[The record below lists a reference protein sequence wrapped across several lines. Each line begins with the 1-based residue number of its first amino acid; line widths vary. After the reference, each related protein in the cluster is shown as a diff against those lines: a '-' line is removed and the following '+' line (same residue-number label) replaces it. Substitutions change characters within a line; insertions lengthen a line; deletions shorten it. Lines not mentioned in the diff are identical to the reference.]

1 MENTMNIIKFDFNEM
16 VTLQGNQVMTTS
28 LKVAE
33 YFGKRHKDV
42 LKKIRNTINDCDNPE
57 YTQRNFA
64 PFDFIDKN
72 GEAQPAFNL
81 TRNGFMLLVMGFTGK
96 TALQIKIKYMQ
107 AFDWMAEQL
116 HSMQNSYLKQHND
129 LMLEYMKEKDVASM
143 SGRLLRRWGKE
154 KKPELTN
161 RMQKLQE
168 QSQIQLL
175 I

>member
-1 MENTMNIIKFDFNEM
+1 MTITKFKFENM
-16 VTLQGNQVMTTS
+16 VTLQGNQVTTTS

-42 LKKIRNTINDCDNPE
+42 LKKIRNTISDCDDSE

-72 GEAQPAFNL
+72 GETQPVFNL

-96 TALQIKIKYMQ
+96 AALQIKIKYMQ

-116 HSMQNSYLKQHND
+116 YLMQNSYLKQHND
-129 LMLEYMKEKDVASM
+129 LMIEYMKEKDVASM
-143 SGRLLRRWGKE
+143 SGRLLRRWGRE
-154 KKPELTN
+154 KMPELKN
-161 RMQKLQE
+161 RMEKLKQ
-168 QSQIQLL
+168 QSQIELL

>member
-1 MENTMNIIKFDFNEM
+1 MNIIKFDFNEM

-28 LKVAE
+28 FKVAE
-33 YFGKRHKDV
+33 YFGRRHADV
-42 LKKIRNTINDCDNPE
+42 LKAIKKLGCSEEFTK
-57 YTQRNFA
+57 RNFSLCFEINNLQNNKPQ
-64 PFDFIDKN
+64 PFYKMTKDGFI
-72 GEAQPAFNL
+72 F
-81 TRNGFMLLVMGFTGK
+81 LVMGFTGK
-96 TALQIKIKYMQ
+96 AASQIKEAYIN
-107 AFDWMAEQL
+107 AFNWMAEQL
-116 HSMQNSYLKQHND
+116 TKMQHSYMKQHND

-161 RMQKLQE
+161 RIQKLQE

>member
-1 MENTMNIIKFDFNEM
+1 MTITQFKFENM

-129 LMLEYMKEKDVASM
+129 LMLEYMKEKDVASF
-143 SGRLLRRWGKE
+143 SGRYLRNWRDR
-154 KKPELTN
+154 KPAYQSKIQRL
-161 RMQKLQE
+161 RE

>member
-1 MENTMNIIKFDFNEM
+1 MNIIKFDFNEM

-72 GEAQPAFNL
+72 GDTQPAFNL
-81 TRNGFMLLVMGFTGK
+81 TRNGFILLVMGFTGK
-96 TALQIKIKYMQ
+96 SSLQIKIKYMQ

-116 HSMQNSYLKQHND
+116 HKMQNSHMKQYND
-129 LMLEYMKEKDVASM
+129 LMLEYMKESEEQRQIK
-143 SGRLLRRWGKE
+143 LLV
-154 KKPELTN
+154 
-161 RMQKLQE
+161 
-168 QSQIQLL
+168 
-175 I
+175 

>member
-1 MENTMNIIKFDFNEM
+1 MTITQFKFENM

-42 LKKIRNTINDCDNPE
+42 LKKIRNTISDCDDSE

-72 GEAQPAFNL
+72 GDTQPAFNL

-96 TALQIKIKYMQ
+96 AALQIKIKYMQ

-116 HSMQNSYLKQHND
+116 YLMQNSYLKQHND
-129 LMLEYMKEKDVASM
+129 LMIEYMKEKDVASM
-143 SGRLLRRWGKE
+143 SGRLLRRWGRE
-154 KKPELTN
+154 RMPELKN
-161 RMQKLQE
+161 RMEKLKQ
-168 QSQIQLL
+168 QSQIELL

>member
-1 MENTMNIIKFDFNEM
+1 MQLTQFKFENM

-42 LKKIRNTINDCDNPE
+42 LKKIRNTTNDCDNPE

-129 LMLEYMKEKDVASM
+129 LMLEYMKEKEVASM

>member
-1 MENTMNIIKFDFNEM
+1 MQLTQFKFENM
-16 VTLQGNQVMTTS
+16 VTLQGNQVITTS

-42 LKKIRNTINDCDNPE
+42 LKKIRNTINDCDNQE

-72 GEAQPAFNL
+72 GEIQPAFNL

-96 TALQIKIKYMQ
+96 AALQIKIKYMQ

-116 HSMQNSYLKQHND
+116 HKMQVSYMQQYNA
-129 LMLEYMKEKDVASM
+129 LMFDYIKEKEKASKA
-143 SGRLLRRWGKE
+143 GKE
-154 KKPELTN
+154 LSNWKRIKQDIENKVNSLMN
-161 RMQKLQE
+161 
-168 QSQIQLL
+168 QSQLQLTV
-175 I
+175 

>member
-1 MENTMNIIKFDFNEM
+1 MNIIKFDFNEM
-16 VTLQGNQVMTTS
+16 VTLQGDQVMTTS

-42 LKKIRNTINDCDNPE
+42 LKKIRNTINDCDNPQ

-72 GEAQPAFNL
+72 GEVQPAFNL

-96 TALQIKIKYMQ
+96 AALQIKIKYMR
-107 AFDWMAEQL
+107 MAEQL
-116 HSMQNSYLKQHND
+116 HKMQNSYMKQRND
-129 LMLEYMKEKDVASM
+129 LMLEYMKEKDIASL
-143 SGRLLRRWGKE
+143 SGRLLRKWQD
-154 KKPELTN
+154 KKPAYQSRIKELE
-161 RMQKLQE
+161 E
-168 QSQIQLL
+168 QGQIKLL

>member
-1 MENTMNIIKFDFNEM
+1 MNIIKLDFNEM

-72 GEAQPAFNL
+72 GDTQPAFNL

-96 TALQIKIKYMQ
+96 PALQIKIKYMQ

-116 HSMQNSYLKQHND
+116 IKMQHSYMKQHND

-161 RMQKLQE
+161 RIQKLQK

>member
-1 MENTMNIIKFDFNEM
+1 MQLTQFKFENM

-161 RMQKLQE
+161 RIQKLQE

>member
-1 MENTMNIIKFDFNEM
+1 MNIIKFDFNEM

>member
-1 MENTMNIIKFDFNEM
+1 MQLTQFKFENM

-42 LKKIRNTINDCDNPE
+42 LKKIRNTINDCDNQE

-72 GEAQPAFNL
+72 GEIQPAFNL

-96 TALQIKIKYMQ
+96 AALQIKIKYMQ

-116 HSMQNSYLKQHND
+116 HKMQSSYLKQHND

-143 SGRLLRRWGKE
+143 SGRLLRRWGRE
-154 KKPELTN
+154 RKPELIN
-161 RMQKLQE
+161 RIKKLKQ
-168 QSQIQLL
+168 QSQIELS

>member
-1 MENTMNIIKFDFNEM
+1 MTITQFKFENM

-42 LKKIRNTINDCDNPE
+42 LKKIRNTISDCDNSE

-72 GEAQPAFNL
+72 GDTQPAFNL

-96 TALQIKIKYMQ
+96 AALQIKIKYMQ

-116 HSMQNSYLKQHND
+116 YLMQNSYLKQHND
-129 LMLEYMKEKDVASM
+129 LMIEYMKEKDVASM
-143 SGRLLRRWGKE
+143 SGRLLRRWGRE
-154 KKPELTN
+154 RMPELKN
-161 RMQKLQE
+161 RMEKLKQ
-168 QSQIQLL
+168 QSQIELL

>member
-1 MENTMNIIKFDFNEM
+1 M

-42 LKKIRNTINDCDNPE
+42 LKKIRNTISDCDDSE

-72 GEAQPAFNL
+72 GETKPAFNL

-96 TALQIKIKYMQ
+96 AALQIKIKYMQ

-116 HSMQNSYLKQHND
+116 YLMQNSYLKQHND
-129 LMLEYMKEKDVASM
+129 LMIEYMKEKDVASM
-143 SGRLLRRWGKE
+143 SGRLLRRWGRE
-154 KKPELTN
+154 KMPELKN
-161 RMQKLQE
+161 RMEKLKQ
-168 QSQIQLL
+168 QSQIELL